1 MTSQKPDRA
10 NDSAGDQDPEFAGTQ
25 GEGGQRLQQILDN
38 LFAFVGL
45 LSTKGVLLEANRAP
59 LDVAGLQREDVI
71 GKPFAETY
79 WWSFSPETQQQLQA
93 AMRRAAQGEC
103 VRYDTLVRIAGG
115 QFISIDFSLRP
126 LFDVKGRVTQLVASG
141 VDITERKQAE
151 ATLHDNEERFRQV
164 VENIREVFWM
174 SDMDTKQVLYV
185 SPRYEQVWGRPG
197 SEVYKTPLAW
207 TEAIHPEDR
216 ERVLAAID
224 VKLANGKYNQEYRI
238 IRPDGSVRW
247 ILDRGFPVKG
257 ENSRPRRM
265 VGIAEDIT
273 ERKQADEKLRQS
285 EADLAEGQQ
294 VAKLGSWR
302 LDTASNKLRWSAEV
316 YRIFGVEPT
325 EFHDCYDDF
334 LNCVLPD
341 DRPRILKIIAEAKAN
356 GNSFEMEYRI
366 QTRIGDLKT
375 IREIGH
381 ATKDAGGKVVNLFGT
396 AQDIT
401 ELKKAEEELRWKTAF
416 LEAQVDCSIDGILV
430 VDSEGKTILQNQ
442 RINDLWKIPQD
453 IAATEDDAKMVEF
466 VANQTKNPSQFKSRI
481 THLYSHPDEVSR
493 DEIELVD
500 GTILDRYSSP
510 VRDRGGEYYGRIWTF
525 RDITGEKQSE
535 AALRLSEA
543 QLRATFENA
552 AIGIAL
558 VNPNGRPA
566 KCNPAL
572 VRMLGYSEAELCGM
586 SFSEFTH
593 PEDVEMDVRLFQ
605 SLLGGEYDHYEI
617 EKRYLHKDGHIIL
630 GRLKVSLVK
639 QPDSTSPPAIGMI
652 EDITEQRKLED
663 QFRQSQKM
671 EAFGQLAGG
680 VAHDFNNI
688 LAVIQLQAGLLTSG
702 RNLSPEEL
710 NFAEAIGKAAERGA
724 NLTRQL
730 LLFSRKQTLQPRNLQ
745 LKELVANIT
754 RMLERTLGEHVQ
766 LQFKF
771 SEEPLCIYADPGMID
786 QILLNLTVNARDA
799 MPKGGE
805 IVIETSAA
813 EFDEASAKQTP
824 QARAGRFVCLSVS
837 DSGCGIPPE
846 VMPRIFEPF
855 FTTKEVGKGTG
866 LGLATV
872 FGIVQQH
879 GGWINVYSEVGR
891 GTTFRIYLPRLLAG
905 TMDTKLLPRSRG
917 PIRGG
922 TETILMV
929 EDEPALRASA
939 VTTLFR
945 LGYRV
950 LEASSGNEALKV
962 WKQHRD
968 EIRLLLTDLVMPGG
982 MTGRELAAQLLEQ
995 NPKLNVVYSSGYSAE
1010 IVGKDFSPKENVNF
1024 LSKPY
1029 EAERLAQTIRN
1040 SLDGLIPAT

>member
-1 MTSQKPDRA
+1 
-10 NDSAGDQDPEFAGTQ
+10 
-25 GEGGQRLQQILDN
+25 
-38 LFAFVGL
+38 
-45 LSTKGVLLEANRAP
+45 
-59 LDVAGLQREDVI
+59 
-71 GKPFAETY
+71 
-79 WWSFSPETQQQLQA
+79 
-93 AMRRAAQGEC
+93 
-103 VRYDTLVRIAGG
+103 
-115 QFISIDFSLRP
+115 
-126 LFDVKGRVTQLVASG
+126 
-141 VDITERKQAE
+141 
-151 ATLHDNEERFRQV
+151 
-164 VENIREVFWM
+164 
-174 SDMDTKQVLYV
+174 V
-185 SPRYEQVWGRPG
+185 SPGYEQVWGRPC
-197 SEVYKTPLAW
+197 SEVYKTPQAW

-216 ERVLAAID
+216 ERVLAAVD
-224 VKLANGKYNQEYRI
+224 VKLANGRYNQEYRI

-273 ERKQADEKLRQS
+273 ERKQA
-285 EADLAEGQQ
+285 
-294 VAKLGSWR
+294 
-302 LDTASNKLRWSAEV
+302 
-316 YRIFGVEPT
+316 
-325 EFHDCYDDF
+325 
-334 LNCVLPD
+334 
-341 DRPRILKIIAEAKAN
+341 
-356 GNSFEMEYRI
+356 
-366 QTRIGDLKT
+366 
-375 IREIGH
+375 
-381 ATKDAGGKVVNLFGT
+381 
-396 AQDIT
+396 
-401 ELKKAEEELRWKTAF
+401 EEELRWKTAF
-416 LEAQVDCSIDGILV
+416 LEAQVDSSIDGLLV

-442 RINDLWKIPQD
+442 RMNDLWKIPLD
-453 IAATEDDAKMVEF
+453 IAVREDDAIMVEF

-481 THLYSHPDEVSR
+481 THLYSHPDEVSQ

-510 VRDRGGEYYGRIWTF
+510 VRDRGGKYYGRIWTF
-525 RDITGEKQSE
+525 RDITGKKQSE

-558 VNPNGRPA
+558 VNPDGRPA

-593 PEDVEMDVRLFQ
+593 PEDVEMDVQLFQ
-605 SLLGGEYDHYEI
+605 SLLRGEHDHYEI
-617 EKRYLHKDGHIIL
+617 EKRYLRKDGHIIL
-630 GRLKVSLVK
+630 GRLNVSLVK

-663 QFRQSQKM
+663 QFRQAQKM

-688 LAVIQLQAGLLTSG
+688 LGVIQLQAGLLKSG

-710 NFAEAIGKAAERGA
+710 NFAEDIGKAAERGA

-730 LLFSRKQTLQPRNLQ
+730 LLFSRKQTLQPRNLK

-771 SEEPLCIYADPGMID
+771 SEEPLCIHADPGMID

-799 MPKGGE
+799 MPKGGG
-805 IVIETSAA
+805 IIIETSAA
-813 EFDEASAKQTP
+813 EFDEASATQTP
-824 QARAGRFVCLSVS
+824 QARAGRFVCLSVT

-846 VMPRIFEPF
+846 VLPRIFEPF

-891 GTTFRIYLPRLLAG
+891 GTTFRIYLPRLAS
-905 TMDTKLLPRSRG
+905 TSDTKFLRRSQG

-922 TETILMV
+922 TETILLV
-929 EDEPALRASA
+929 EDEPTLRTSA
-939 VTTLFR
+939 ATTLSR

-950 LEASSGNEALKV
+950 LEASSGNEALEV
-962 WKQHRD
+962 WKQRR
-968 EIRLLLTDLVMPGG
+968 EEVRLLLTDLVMPGG

-995 NPKLNVVYSSGYSAE
+995 NPNVKVVYSSGYSAE
-1010 IVGKDFSPKENVNF
+1010 IVGRDFSLKENVNF
-1024 LSKPY
+1024 LTKPY
-1029 EAERLAQTIRN
+1029 EGEKLAQTIRN
-1040 SLDGLIPAT
+1040 SLDGLMPAT

>member
-1 MTSQKPDRA
+1 MTKQTTDRA
-10 NDSAGDQDPEFAGTQ
+10 DDSAGDHHPEFAWTQ
-25 GEGGQRLQQILDN
+25 GEGGQRLQQVLDN
-38 LFAFVGL
+38 VFAFVGL
-45 LSTKGVLLEANRAP
+45 LSTKGVLLEVNRAP
-59 LDVAGLQREDVI
+59 LEVAGLQREDVI

-79 WWSFSPETQQQLQA
+79 WWSFSPEVQQQLQA
-93 AMRRAAQGEC
+93 AVRRAAQGES
-103 VRYDTLVRIAGG
+103 VRFDTPVRIAGG

-126 LFDVKGRVTQLVASG
+126 LFDAGGQVTQLVACA

-151 ATLHDNEERFRQV
+151 ATLHDSEERFRQV

-174 SDMDTKQVLYV
+174 SDKDTKQVLYV
-185 SPRYEQVWGRPG
+185 SPGYEQVWGRPC
-197 SEVYKTPLAW
+197 SELYKNPRAW

-216 ERVLAAID
+216 ERVLAA
-224 VKLANGKYNQEYRI
+224 VNAKLAGGRYNEEYRI

-247 ILDRGFPVKG
+247 ILDRSFPVQG
-257 ENSRPRRM
+257 ENPGSPRI

-273 ERKQADEKLRQS
+273 GRKQ
-285 EADLAEGQQ
+285 
-294 VAKLGSWR
+294 
-302 LDTASNKLRWSAEV
+302 
-316 YRIFGVEPT
+316 
-325 EFHDCYDDF
+325 
-334 LNCVLPD
+334 
-341 DRPRILKIIAEAKAN
+341 
-356 GNSFEMEYRI
+356 
-366 QTRIGDLKT
+366 
-375 IREIGH
+375 
-381 ATKDAGGKVVNLFGT
+381 
-396 AQDIT
+396 
-401 ELKKAEEELRWKTAF
+401 AEEELRWKTAF

-442 RINDLWKIPQD
+442 RMNDLWKIPLD
-453 IAATEDDAKMVEF
+453 IAATKDDAIMVEF

-481 THLYSHPDEVSR
+481 THLNSHPEEVSR

-510 VRDRGGEYYGRIWTF
+510 VRDRGGKYYGRIWTF
-525 RDITGEKQSE
+525 RDITGKKQSE

-558 VNPNGRPA
+558 VNPDGRPA

-593 PEDVEMDVRLFQ
+593 PEDVEMDVQLFQ
-605 SLLGGEYDHYEI
+605 SLLRGEHDHYEI
-617 EKRYLHKDGHIIL
+617 EKRYIRKDGHIIL

-639 QPDSTSPPAIGMI
+639 QPDNTSPPAIGMI

-688 LAVIQLQAGLLTSG
+688 LAVIQLQAGLLKSG
-702 RNLSPEEL
+702 PNLSPEEL
-710 NFAEAIGKAAERGA
+710 NFAEDIGKAAERGA

-730 LLFSRKQTLQPRNLQ
+730 LLFSRKQTLQPRNLE
-745 LKELVANIT
+745 LKQLVANIT

-771 SEEPLCIYADPGMID
+771 SEEPLRIHADPGMID
-786 QILLNLTVNARDA
+786 QILLNLSVNARDA
-799 MPKGGE
+799 MPKGGG
-805 IVIETSAA
+805 IIIETSAA
-813 EFDEASAKQTP
+813 EFDEASATQTP
-824 QARAGRFVCLSVS
+824 QARAGRFVCLSVT

-846 VMPRIFEPF
+846 VLPRIFEPF

-891 GTTFRIYLPRLLAG
+891 GTTFRVYLPRLAS
-905 TMDTKLLPRSRG
+905 TSDTKFLRRSRG

-922 TETILMV
+922 TETILLV
-929 EDEPALRASA
+929 EDEPTLRATA
-939 VTTLFR
+939 VTTLSR

-950 LEASSGNEALKV
+950 LEASSGNDALEV

-982 MTGRELAAQLLEQ
+982 MTGRELAAQLLQQ
-995 NPKLNVVYSSGYSAE
+995 NPKLKVVYSSGYSAE

-1024 LSKPY
+1024 LTKPY
-1029 EAERLAQTIRN
+1029 EAEKLAQTIRN
-1040 SLDGLIPAT
+1040 SLDGLMLAPKVN